1 MLISMVC
8 NICNITKKAV
18 EYYERQG
25 FIQPEI
31 MENGY
36 RNYTDKEIAMLKE
49 VSMLRKLDINV
60 ADIKAIVFSKDKCK
74 ALAEYQVKREILLEH
89 AKAQYNCISLLINN
103 GYNLEEAENLIEH
116 TLDHNTMIR
125 DKLLYAFPG
134 NYGKFISLHFGRF
147 LTEKIDTAEKAVA
160 YQKVIDFFDSIERL
174 PISKELEDCFE
185 AINQALSAV
194 DFERMEDA
202 MTSAMDNYEGFTQ
215 KNREFIEQYIEL
227 RNSEEYKSGA
237 AFKMQKLLLDFQQSS
252 GYYDIF
258 IPNLKILS
266 KSYEQHLN
274 KLQKA
279 NDVFIEQFPQV
290 KTIYTEASQNGR

>member
-8 NICNITKKAV
+8 NICNITKKAI

-74 ALAEYQVKREILLEH
+74 ALAEYQAKREILLEH
-89 AKAQYNCISLLINN
+89 AKAQYNCIGLLIMN
-103 GYNLEEAENLIEH
+103 GYNLEEVKNFIEH
-116 TLDHNTMIR
+116 TLDNNAIIR
-125 DKLLYAFPG
+125 DKLLHSFPG

-160 YQKVIDFFDSIERL
+160 YQNVLDFLDSIERIH
-174 PISKELEDCFE
+174 ISKELEECFE
-185 AINQALSAV
+185 TISQALSGI

-202 MTSAMDNYEGFTQ
+202 MTSAMDDYEGYAEN
-215 KNREFIEQYIEL
+215 NREFIEQYIEL
-227 RNSEEYKSGA
+227 RNSEEYKSSA
-237 AFKMQKLLLDFQQSS
+237 TFKMQKLLLDFQQSS
-252 GYYDIF
+252 GYYDLF

-266 KSYEQHLN
+266 KSYERHLS

-279 NDVFIEQFPQV
+279 NDVLMAQFPQL
-290 KTIYTEASQNGR
+290 KTMYIEA